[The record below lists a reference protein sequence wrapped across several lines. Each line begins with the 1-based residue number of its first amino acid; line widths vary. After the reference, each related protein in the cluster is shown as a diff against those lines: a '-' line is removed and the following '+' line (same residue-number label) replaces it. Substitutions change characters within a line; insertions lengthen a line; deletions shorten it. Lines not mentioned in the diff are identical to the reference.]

1 MMPPVVLQ
9 YCLKDATVGMQ
20 HIAYSRPD
28 TPTVVQECPE
38 TVFIGI
44 SEWCKL
50 FLRAASAAD
59 RMQGSLRRAST
70 DDMSDLECMDTP
82 SGT

>member
-1 MMPPVVLQ
+1 MQLLACSILLLVDLTPRLLFKNVLKRS
-9 YCLKDATVGMQ
+9 LL
-20 HIAYSRPD
+20 AY
-28 TPTVVQECPE
+28 
-38 TVFIGI
+38 